1 MAGGQ
6 NGRGRA
12 QTKREFTKDQQNS
25 CPHHEFLGKLLL
37 VIEITKLG
45 VIKRREK
52 NCSDRSMDIRT
63 YRIF

>member
-1 MAGGQ
+1 MAGRQ

-12 QTKREFTKDQQNS
+12 QTKREFTKNQQNS
-25 CPHHEFLGKLLL
+25 YPHHEFLGKLLL

-52 NCSDRSMDIRT
+52 N
-63 YRIF
+63 